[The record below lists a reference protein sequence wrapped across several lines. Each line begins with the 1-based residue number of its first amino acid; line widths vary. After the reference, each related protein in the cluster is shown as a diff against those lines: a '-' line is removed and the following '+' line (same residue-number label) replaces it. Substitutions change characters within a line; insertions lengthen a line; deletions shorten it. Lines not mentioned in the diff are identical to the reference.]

1 MCPFSLF
8 LLIILVIYMT
18 QSTSQSVQTVTSQV
32 ENTSVVQSDA
42 QMSSQADIVSQAS
55 PAELEPVSEGVA
67 QASEAVKEVAKEVAT
82 QTAEN
87 ITHASDYTLHLLG
100 IPIDTT
106 TLLSN
111 STTIAMKV
119 FWAIVIFFVGKWLGK
134 WVVSLA
140 KKAMMRSS
148 LDGTAVG
155 FLTNLLYGVVLAAV
169 VLAALNQLGISTT
182 SFVAVLGALTVAIGV
197 SLKDQVSNLAAGVL
211 IVIFRPFK
219 KGDIVEV
226 GGKTGRVQEIT
237 LVNTRIKTANNH
249 EVIIPNGDIMT
260 TASTNYSSLPNRRLE
275 IVVGIGYDSDIKQAR
290 EVMTTLAKAHQDVLT
305 IEEPLVRV
313 TALAE
318 SSVDLTLFVWV
329 DNDAWFAV
337 QCDLLEQIKY
347 AFDEA
352 GINIPFPNRT
362 VQIEGLDELIKK
374 QQVIQSE

>member
-1 MCPFSLF
+1 
-8 LLIILVIYMT
+8 MT
-18 QSTSQSVQTVTSQV
+18 QTTSQPAEPTSQIQSASMAQTDT
-32 ENTSVVQSDA
+32 TSA
-42 QMSSQADIVSQAS
+42 SQADVQAS
-55 PAELEPVSEGVA
+55 QVAPADLSTQAADSVA
-67 QASEAVKEVAKEVAT
+67 QASEAVKETAKEVAT

-87 ITHASDYTLHLLG
+87 ITNASDYTLHLLG
-100 IPIDTT
+100 IPIDTAT
-106 TLLSN
+106 VLTN
-111 STTIAMKV
+111 STTIAIKV
-119 FWAIVIFFVGKWLGK
+119 FWAIVIFFVGKWIGK
-134 WVVSLA
+134 RVVNLA
-140 KKAMMRSS
+140 KKAMTKSS
-148 LDGTAVG
+148 LDGTAVS

-226 GGKTGRVQEIT
+226 SGRTGRVQEIT
-237 LVNTRIKTANNH
+237 LVNTRIKTNNNH

-260 TASTNYSSLPNRRLE
+260 TASINYSSLPNRRLE

-290 EVMTTLAKAHQDVLT
+290 DVMITLAKAHPDVLMT
-305 IEEPLVRV
+305 EEEPLVRV

-318 SSVDLTLFVWV
+318 SSVDLTLFVWTN
-329 DNDAWFAV
+329 NDAWFAV
-337 QCDLLEQIKY
+337 QCDLLEAIKY

-362 VQIEGLDELIKK
+362 LQIEGLDGILQK
-374 QQVIQSE
+374 VGN

>member
-1 MCPFSLF
+1 M
-8 LLIILVIYMT
+8 
-18 QSTSQSVQTVTSQV
+18 SQSAVEPTPLSAPSEVQAISDVHTVSDV
-32 ENTSVVQSDA
+32 ELVASAPEVIPQEIA
-42 QMSSQADIVSQAS
+42 QTGEV
-55 PAELEPVSEGVA
+55 
-67 QASEAVKEVAKEVAT
+67 VKEVAKEVAT

-100 IPIDTT
+100 IPIDTAT
-106 TLLSN
+106 ILNN
-111 STTIAMKV
+111 ST
-119 FWAIVIFFVGKWLGK
+119 AIMLKIFLALLIFFVGKWIGK
-134 WVVSLA
+134 RVVGLA
-140 KKAMMRSS
+140 QKAMMKSS
-148 LDGTAVG
+148 LDGTAVS

-219 KGDIVEV
+219 RGDVVEV

-260 TASTNYSSLPNRRLE
+260 SASTNYSSLPNRRLE

-290 EVMTTLAKAHQDVLT
+290 EVMVSLAKAHQDVLT
-305 IEEPLVRV
+305 SEEPIVRV
-313 TALAE
+313 TALAD
-318 SSVDLTLFVWV
+318 SSVNLTLYVWT
-329 DNDAWFAV
+329 DNDTWFGV

-347 AFDEA
+347 AFDEV

-362 VQIEGLDELIKK
+362 VQIEGLDKWIEK
-374 QQVIQSE
+374 QPTRQN

>member
-1 MCPFSLF
+1 
-8 LLIILVIYMT
+8 MT
-18 QSTSQSVQTVTSQV
+18 QSATESTQLTQSSQV
-32 ENTSVVQSDA
+32 EMTSMAQTDA
-42 QMSSQADIVSQAS
+42 QASINQIDVASQATPADLSAQA
-55 PAELEPVSEGVA
+55 AEGMA
-67 QASEAVKEVAKEVAT
+67 QASEAVKETAKEVAT

-87 ITHASDYTLHLLG
+87 ITNASDYTLHLLG
-100 IPIDTT
+100 IPIDTA

-111 STTIAMKV
+111 STTIAIKV
-119 FWAIVIFFVGKWLGK
+119 FWAIVIFFVGKWIGK
-134 WVVSLA
+134 RVVNLA
-140 KKAMMRSS
+140 KKAMTKSS
-148 LDGTAVG
+148 LDGTAVS
-155 FLTNLLYGVVLAAV
+155 FLTNLFYGVVLAAV

-275 IVVGIGYDSDIKQAR
+275 ILVGIGYDSDIKQAR
-290 EVMTTLAKAHQDVLT
+290 DVMIALAKAHSDVLT

-347 AFDEA
+347 AFDKA

-362 VQIEGLDELIKK
+362 VQIEGLDKLIEK
-374 QQVIQSE
+374 QQPPQS